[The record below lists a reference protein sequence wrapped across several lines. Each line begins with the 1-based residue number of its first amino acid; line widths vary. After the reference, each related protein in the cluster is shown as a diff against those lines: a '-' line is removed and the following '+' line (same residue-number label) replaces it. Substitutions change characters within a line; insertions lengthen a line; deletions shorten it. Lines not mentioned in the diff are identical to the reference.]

1 VVSTQSTTRYIRQF
15 FFFFFL
21 LGASPMMELECT
33 ESPTLQKTFVSV
45 EVMMRAMAG
54 R

>member
-1 VVSTQSTTRYIRQF
+1 M
-15 FFFFFL
+15 
-21 LGASPMMELECT
+21 LGASPMMKLECT